1 MDEGPRPE
9 KDRQMATTSVSP
21 TSRSKS
27 PARRI
32 VEAAVSVALVAAVF
46 FFALPQIADFSEV
59 WAEISEMTAF
69 ELGTLL
75 LIALWNLATYW
86 FVMVSSLPGSNLWQA
101 MKINGASTAVANT
114 LPGGGA
120 LGIAVNY
127 GMYLQYGFSREA
139 IALSL
144 LVSGI
149 WNNFVKLGMPVLALA
164 LLALQGGATGPT
176 LTAALAGLAALAGA
190 IVLFALVLRS
200 ERMAGRVG
208 AFLSRLLNAV
218 RGRIGRRKA
227 PVDLAQTTVEIRR
240 QAIDLLRRRWLWLTL
255 ATLVSHVSLYLVL
268 LVTLRHVGVSENE
281 VGWVEALAAF
291 AFIRLI
297 SALPITPGGLGV
309 VELGYT
315 AALVAAGGQNA
326 QVVAAVLVFRA
337 LTYLLPIP
345 WGLLT
350 YARWKQ
356 GAARRRERVEG
367 EKGAMSEGTSMPVGA
382 NEGPES

>member
-1 MDEGPRPE
+1 
-9 KDRQMATTSVSP
+9 MATSAAEP
-21 TSRSKS
+21 TSSRKS
-27 PARRI
+27 STRRMI
-32 VEAAVSVALVAAVF
+32 EALVSIALVGAVF
-46 FFALPQIADFSEV
+46 FFALPQIADFTDV
-59 WAEISEMTAF
+59 WAEIADMTGL
-69 ELGTLL
+69 ELATLL
-75 LIALWNLATYW
+75 LLALWNLATYW
-86 FVMVSSLPGSNLWQA
+86 FVMVSSLPGSNIWQA
-101 MKINGASTAVANT
+101 MKINGASTAVANS

-139 IALSL
+139 VALSL

-164 LLALQGGATGPT
+164 LLAFQGGATGPT
-176 LTAALAGLAALAGA
+176 MTAALAGLATLAGA
-190 IVLFALVLRS
+190 IVLFALVLHS
-200 ERMAGRVG
+200 ENMARRVG
-208 AFLSRLLNAV
+208 GRMTRTVASV
-218 RGRIGRRKA
+218 RRVFRRRKDTA
-227 PVDLAQTTVEIRR
+227 DLGESAVSIRR
-240 QAIDLLRRRWLWLTL
+240 QAIDLLRKRWLWLTTS
-255 ATLVSHVSLYLVL
+255 TLVSHTSLYLVL
-268 LVTLRHVGVSENE
+268 LVTLRHVGVSEIE
-281 VGWVEALAAF
+281 VSWIEVLAAF

-315 AALVAAGGQNA
+315 AALVAAGGPEA

-356 GAARRRERVEG
+356 RAARRRERVEG
-367 EKGAMSEGTSMPVGA
+367 TNEGPGVVPVGA
-382 NEGPES
+382 EKPEPR

>member
-1 MDEGPRPE
+1 VDEGPRPE
-9 KDRQMATTSVSP
+9 RDRQMATTTVSP

-59 WAEISEMTAF
+59 WAEIREMTAF

-101 MKINGASTAVANT
+101 MKINGASTAVANS

-164 LLALQGGATGPT
+164 LLGLQGGATGPT
-176 LTAALAGLAALAGA
+176 LTAALAGLATLAGA

-200 ERMAGRVG
+200 ERTAGRVG
-208 AFLSRLLNAV
+208 AFLSRLLNAL
-218 RGRIGRRKA
+218 RRIGRRKD

-255 ATLVSHVSLYLVL
+255 TTLVSHVSLFLVL

-281 VGWVEALAAF
+281 VGWVEVLAAF

-356 GAARRRERVEG
+356 GAARRRERVED
-367 EKGAMSEGTSMPVGA
+367 EKGAMSEDPSVPVGA